1 MTLTNNAKATL
12 LLCSHLALQHSQAK
26 PLTLKEWNEL
36 AECIVHS
43 SVKEPA
49 NLILMNAEQMQMEL
63 GISSEFA
70 KKLETLM
77 SRGANLAFSIDE
89 LERKS
94 IYILTRSDDKYPA
107 RLKKLLGKNCP
118 PVVFYCGDL
127 ALLNEHYVAIVGSRD
142 IDEDGQQ
149 FAIKLAEK
157 AVSQGYGICSGGARG
172 VDQLSEETAL
182 LNGGKCISIVAD
194 SMTKKIKLKNVREY
208 ISSGKLLL
216 LSAVHPESPF
226 SVGNA
231 MARNKYVYALS
242 QAAYVVASDY
252 IKGGTWA
259 GAVENLKNHWVNTF
273 VWNTDRYKGNVALI
287 KLGAYPI
294 NDSLDSFST
303 ELIDKS
309 MAVNEQISLYPD
321 VIKRE
326 E

>member
-43 SVKEPA
+43 AVKEPA

-63 GISSEFA
+63 GITSEFA

-94 IYILTRSDDKYPA
+94 VYILTRSDAMYPA
-107 RLKKLLGKNCP
+107 RLKKVLGKNSP

-127 ALLNEHYVAIVGSRD
+127 ALLNEQYVAIVGSRD

-172 VDQLSEETAL
+172 VDQLSEEKAL

-208 ISSGKLLL
+208 IASGKLLL

-252 IKGGTWA
+252 QKGGTWA

-273 VWNTDRYKGNVALI
+273 VWSTDRYKGNAALI

-309 MAVNEQISLYPD
+309 MAVNEQISLYPE